1 MIYLL
6 GVFLLLILLSQ
17 YLILFITYKYLFPN
31 KVTVEESLKIQISS
45 GETDEKKFYELK
57 KNQFELGNENGEKL
71 TGFYIKG
78 KSKKTI
84 IFCHGVSWTRNG
96 MLKYIDEFLKEGWNI
111 FLYDHR
117 GCGNSYAAL
126 PSYGYYEKKDL
137 DSIYKFAKEIF
148 PKSNYFALFG
158 ESMGGSTVLQYSELN
173 KDFKFIVAICPF
185 SNLKKL
191 ISFHLS
197 TIKLPK
203 FTYFYFL
210 FFFRIYFYI
219 LGKFDLNK
227 IDPEGSIYKNQIP
240 LFLAHGTRD
249 SLIPYFMSK
258 EIFEKRKILSKTEF
272 FSGENSEHTPYIYLE
287 HKTEI
292 EKKIWRFIHEIN

>member
-1 MIYLL
+1 MIYIFAFL
-6 GVFLLLILLSQ
+6 LLLILFSQ

-31 KVTVEESLKIQISS
+31 KVSLEESLKIQIESK
-45 GETDEKKFYELK
+45 ETDEKKFYELK
-57 KNQFELGNENGEKL
+57 KNQFELGNENGDKL

-96 MLKYIDEFLKEGWNI
+96 MLKYLDGFLKESWNI
-111 FLYDHR
+111 ILYDHR
-117 GCGNSYAAL
+117 GCGNSYEAL

-137 DSIYKFAKEIF
+137 DSIYNFAKEIF
-148 PKSNYFALFG
+148 PKSNYFALYG
-158 ESMGGSTVLQYSELN
+158 ESMGASTILQYSELN
-173 KDFKFIVAICPF
+173 KEIKFVITICPF

-191 ISFHLS
+191 ISYHLS
-197 TIKLPK
+197 TVKLPK
-203 FTYFYFL
+203 FIHFYFL

-219 LGKFDLNK
+219 IAKFDIDK
-227 IDPEGSIYKNQIP
+227 VDPENSIHKNKIP
-240 LFLAHGTRD
+240 LFLAHGTND
-249 SLIPYFMSK
+249 SLIPDFMSK
-258 EIFEKRKILSKTEF
+258 EIFEKRKNFTKTEF

-292 EKKIWRFIHEIN
+292 EKRIWKFIHEID